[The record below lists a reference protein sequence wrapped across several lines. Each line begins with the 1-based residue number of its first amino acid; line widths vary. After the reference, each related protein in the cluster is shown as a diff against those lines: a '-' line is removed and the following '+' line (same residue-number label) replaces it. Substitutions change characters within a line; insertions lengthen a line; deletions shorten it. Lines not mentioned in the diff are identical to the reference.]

1 MDQQWMGAMA
11 EATRLTRQGRLAEA
25 TALIQRTL
33 RNPPRGE
40 QRPHPADHDAPGHGA
55 APSELTAPETG
66 RPPRPAGAV
75 CRAGQRP
82 ACRPRALRRAAGAR
96 PCSAE
101 RAPGADQQRARFA
114 DLSYTN
120 AAGTRAYK
128 LYVPTGYTGQ
138 AVPLIVM
145 LHGGTQSAGDFA
157 AGTRMNE
164 LAERDTLIVAYPEQA
179 ASANTL
185 KCWNWFRP
193 GDQLTGAGEPS
204 LIAGIT
210 GQIRRTCAIDASRV
224 YVAGFSAGGAMAAV
238 MAAAYPDLYVAAGVH
253 SGLPHRAAHDLP
265 SALAAMRRGTSPHPR
280 PSAAGI
286 PMIVFHGDQD
296 PIVNHVNAD
305 RLVDQGIRAFST
317 AAAHGDA
324 PRHGVTSRRG
334 KAPGGHSYTRA
345 VYQDANGNT
354 LIEHWTIHGGGH
366 AWSGGSGQGSYTDP
380 QGPDASAELL
390 RFFAEHAPGPAR

>member
-1 MDQQWMGAMA
+1 MSRQVRSFTADCGPGQHALPGPGPDPARKVTRRATAMDQQWMGAMA

-40 QRPHPADHDAPGHGA
+40 QQPQPRDHDAADPGA
-55 APSELTAPETG
+55 APSRFTAPESG
-66 RPPRPAGAV
+66 GPPRPAGAV

-82 ACRPRALRRAAGAR
+82 ACRPRALRRAATAR
-96 PCSAE
+96 PCPAE

-157 AGTRMNE
+157 VGTRMNE

-179 ASANTL
+179 PSANTL

-193 GDQLTGAGEPS
+193 GDQLAGP
-204 LIAGIT
+204 
-210 GQIRRTCAIDASRV
+210 ASR
-224 YVAGFSAGGAMAAV
+224 
-238 MAAAYPDLYVAAGVH
+238 
-253 SGLPHRAAHDLP
+253 P
-265 SALAAMRRGTSPHPR
+265 SSP
-280 PSAAGI
+280 
-286 PMIVFHGDQD
+286 
-296 PIVNHVNAD
+296 
-305 RLVDQGIRAFST
+305 
-317 AAAHGDA
+317 
-324 PRHGVTSRRG
+324 
-334 KAPGGHSYTRA
+334 
-345 VYQDANGNT
+345 
-354 LIEHWTIHGGGH
+354 
-366 AWSGGSGQGSYTDP
+366 GS
-380 QGPDASAELL
+380 
-390 RFFAEHAPGPAR
+390 PARSGVPAPSMPAGSTWPVSPPGAPWPR